1 MQFDRIISVRNNR
14 TVFRDGE
21 LCIKVLEDDFP
32 ASFVLSEATN
42 MVAAAEAG
50 LNVPKLRE
58 VNLHGNKRL
67 ITYDYIVGS
76 PILCSDRNDSDFRA
90 QRLNLLID
98 AQLSINGT
106 RCPECIR
113 NPRTVP
119 NFRSTGTACM
129 AHDEPNAADIVQIA
143 FNSGKHAAFAG
154 DKLCHGNLA
163 PENVILSSG
172 GELYIIDWAYA
183 YTGTPESDAA
193 ICCLMLWLTCGEQ
206 TAREYFE
213 LYLKRNVSCSSD
225 AITTLLPFAASMLYN
240 RENAAGKK
248 LLLSIM
254 K

>member
-76 PILCSDRNDSDFRA
+76 PILCSDRDDADFRA

-119 NFRSTGTACM
+119 NFRSTGTACT

-163 PENVILSSG
+163 PEMSFHL
-172 GELYIIDWAYA
+172 
-183 YTGTPESDAA
+183 
-193 ICCLMLWLTCGEQ
+193 Q
-206 TAREYFE
+206 
-213 LYLKRNVSCSSD
+213 
-225 AITTLLPFAASMLYN
+225 AASFMLSTGRTLT
-240 RENAAGKK
+240 RELRNPMLQYAALCFGSHAENKRHANISS
-248 LLLSIM
+248 SI
-254 K
+254 